1 MPSAEAVSLL
11 DLSRRSEGL
20 DRDIVTAEGA
30 LRLGDFADA
39 TSLGGARA
47 ELAGR
52 SVLLLAGDQLKTA
65 AALIE
70 LDGLARRLALCP
82 PDLNPN
88 LVGQVAAIAEAD
100 AIVYGGEAPPAGVD
114 FALAAACR
122 LPLRP
127 APAPPP
133 PPPPLPRV
141 ATEWVMLTSGT
152 TGAPKLVAHDLAGLT
167 GIFSG
172 APTGEIHNW
181 ATFYDIRRYGGL
193 QIFLR
198 AVAGAGSL
206 TLPGAGEAVDDFLER
221 AIARGVT
228 HISGTPSHWRR
239 VLMSRAAAR
248 FAPAYV
254 RLSGEI
260 ADDAILG
267 ALKELFPTARV
278 GHAYAS
284 TEAGVGFEVND
295 GQAGFPA
302 SLLSQRGDGFAMK
315 IEDGSLRI
323 RSYRAARRYL
333 GRNAPKLR
341 DEAGFIDTGDMIERR
356 GERCYFV
363 GRRGGVIN
371 VGGAKVHPEE
381 VEAVINAQTGVRM
394 SLVKA
399 RKNPIA
405 GAVVVAEVVLESAAP
420 DEEIVR
426 DAILSACR
434 AELAPY
440 KTPAVIRFVPK
451 LDVTAAGKLARDG

>member
-1 MPSAEAVSLL
+1 MKMPSAEAISLF
-11 DLSRRSEGL
+11 DLSRRSEGRG
-20 DRDIVTAEGA
+20 RDIETAEGA
-30 LRLGDFADA
+30 LRLGDFAAA
-39 TSLGGARA
+39 TSLGGTRA

-65 AALIE
+65 AALLE
-70 LDGLARRLALCP
+70 LDGLVRRLVLCP

-88 LVGQVAAIAEAD
+88 LLGDIATIAEGD
-100 AIVYGGEAPPAGVD
+100 AIVYGGETPPEGVD
-114 FALAAACR
+114 FAFGAPSR

-127 APAPPP
+127 APPTPS
-133 PPPPLPRV
+133 LPRL

-152 TGAPKLVAHDLAGLT
+152 TGAPKLVAHDLVGLT

-172 APTGEIHNW
+172 APPAGQIQNW

-198 AVAGAGSL
+198 AISGAGSL
-206 TLPGAGEAVDDFLER
+206 TLPGASEAVDDFLDR

-260 ADDAILG
+260 ADDAVLG
-267 ALKELFPTARV
+267 ALKELFPKARV

-302 SLLSQRGDGFAMK
+302 SLLGERGDGFAMK

-323 RSYRAARRYL
+323 RSSRAARRYL
-333 GRNAPKLR
+333 GRNAPELR
-341 DEAGFIDTGDMIERR
+341 DENGFIDTGDMIEQR
-356 GERCYFV
+356 GGRCYFV

-405 GAVVVAEVVLESAAP
+405 GAIVVAEVVLESAAA

-440 KTPAVIRFVPK
+440 KTPAMIRFVPK
-451 LDVTAAGKLARDG
+451 LEVTAAGKLARDG

>member
-1 MPSAEAVSLL
+1 M
-11 DLSRRSEGL
+11 DLSRRSEGPG
-20 DRDIVTAEGA
+20 RDIVTAEGA
-30 LRLGDFADA
+30 LRLGDFAAA
-39 TSLGGARA
+39 TSLGGARG
-47 ELAGR
+47 ELARR

-70 LDGLARRLALCP
+70 LDGLARRLVLCP
-82 PDLNPN
+82 PDLNPK
-88 LVGQVAAIAEAD
+88 LLGEVAAIAEAE
-100 AIVYGGEAPPAGVD
+100 AVVYGGEAPPEGAE
-114 FALAAACR
+114 FALAVACR

-127 APAPPP
+127 APAIPPH
-133 PPPPLPRV
+133 PRLQ
-141 ATEWVMLTSGT
+141 TEWVMLTSGT

-172 APTGEIHNW
+172 PPSGEIQNW

-198 AVAGAGSL
+198 AVSGAGSL
-206 TLPGAGEAVDDFLER
+206 TLPGAGEPVDDFLER
-221 AIARGVT
+221 AIARNVT

-267 ALKELFPTARV
+267 ALKELFPTARI

-302 SLLSQRGDGFAMK
+302 SLLGERGDGFAMK
-315 IEDGSLRI
+315 IVDGSLRI
-323 RSYRAARRYL
+323 RSSRGARRYL
-333 GRNAPKLR
+333 GRDAPILR
-341 DEAGFIDTGDMIERR
+341 DRDGFIDTGDMIERR

-381 VEAVINAQTGVRM
+381 VEAVINAQAGVRM

-420 DEEIVR
+420 DEDIVR
-426 DAILSACR
+426 DAIVSACR
-434 AELAPY
+434 AELAAY

-451 LDVTAAGKLARDG
+451 LEVTAAGKLARDG

>member
-1 MPSAEAVSLL
+1 MPSAEAVSLS
-11 DLSRRSEGL
+11 DLSRRSEGPE
-20 DRDIVTAEGA
+20 RDIATAGA
-30 LRLGDFADA
+30 ALSFKDFAAA
-39 TSLGGARA
+39 TSLGGTRA

-52 SVLLLAGDQLKTA
+52 SVLLFTGDQLSA
-65 AALIE
+65 ATALIE
-70 LDGLARRLALCP
+70 LDGLARRLVLCP
-82 PDLNPN
+82 PDLNPK
-88 LVGQVAAIAEAD
+88 LIGDIAAIAESD
-100 AIVYGGEAPPAGVD
+100 AIVYGGDRPPEGAD
-114 FALAAACR
+114 FALMARCR
-122 LPLRP
+122 LPLQP
-127 APAPPP
+127 ASA
-133 PPPPLPRV
+133 PPLPRI
-141 ATEWVMLTSGT
+141 ATEWVLLTSGT
-152 TGAPKLVAHDLAGLT
+152 TGVPKLVSHDLAGLT
-167 GIFSG
+167 GAFG
-172 APTGEIHNW
+172 AAPVGDVQNW

-198 AVAGAGSL
+198 AVSGAGSL
-206 TLPGAGEAVDDFLER
+206 TLTSTGEAVDDFIER

-239 VLMSRAAAR
+239 VLMSRAALR

-267 ALKELFPTARV
+267 ALKELFPKARV
-278 GHAYAS
+278 AHAYAS

-302 SLLSQRGDGFAMK
+302 ALLGQRDDGFAMK

-323 RSYRAARRYL
+323 RSRRAARRYL
-333 GRNAPKLR
+333 GRNAPDLR
-341 DEAGFIDTGDMIERR
+341 DEDGFVDTGDMIERR
-356 GERCYFV
+356 GDRCYFV
-363 GRRGGVIN
+363 GRRGGIIN

-381 VEAVINAQTGVRM
+381 VEAIINAQEGVRM

-405 GAVVVAEVVLESAAP
+405 GAIVVAEVVLESAAP
-420 DEEIVR
+420 AEAIVR
-426 DAILSACR
+426 DTILAACR

-451 LDVTAAGKLARDG
+451 LEMTTAGKLARDG

>member
-1 MPSAEAVSLL
+1 
-11 DLSRRSEGL
+11 
-20 DRDIVTAEGA
+20 
-30 LRLGDFADA
+30 
-39 TSLGGARA
+39 
-47 ELAGR
+47 
-52 SVLLLAGDQLKTA
+52 
-65 AALIE
+65 
-70 LDGLARRLALCP
+70 
-82 PDLNPN
+82 
-88 LVGQVAAIAEAD
+88 
-100 AIVYGGEAPPAGVD
+100 
-114 FALAAACR
+114 
-122 LPLRP
+122 
-127 APAPPP
+127 
-133 PPPPLPRV
+133 
-141 ATEWVMLTSGT
+141 MLTSGT
-152 TGAPKLVAHDLAGLT
+152 TGAPKLVAHDLVGLT
-167 GIFSG
+167 GIFSD
-172 APTGEIHNW
+172 APPAGEIQNW

-198 AVAGAGSL
+198 AISGAGSL
-206 TLPGAGEAVDDFLER
+206 TLPGASEAVDDFLDR

-260 ADDAILG
+260 ADDAVLG
-267 ALKELFPTARV
+267 ALKELFPKARV

-302 SLLSQRGDGFAMK
+302 SLLGERGDGFAMK

-323 RSYRAARRYL
+323 RSSRAARRYL
-333 GRNAPKLR
+333 GRNAPELR
-341 DEAGFIDTGDMIERR
+341 DENGFIDTGDMIEQRD
-356 GERCYFV
+356 ERCYFV

-405 GAVVVAEVVLESAAP
+405 GAIVVAEVVLESAAA

-440 KTPAVIRFVPK
+440 KTPAMIRFVPK
-451 LDVTAAGKLARDG
+451 LEVTAAGKLARDG